1 MIQDADTS
9 DIWYDPFMPTEHILA
24 LLIEERD
31 KLNRAI
37 DALQGSARRR
47 GRPAGTGGG
56 ASGATHRK
64 KRGGTMSAEARA
76 AQSERMKAYWAK
88 RRKQAG
94 KKP

>member
-1 MIQDADTS
+1 
-9 DIWYDPFMPTEHILA
+9 MPTEHILA
-24 LLIEERD
+24 LLIDERD

-37 DALQGSARRR
+37 EALQGSSRRR

-56 ASGATHRK
+56 TRGK

-76 AQSERMKAYWAK
+76 AQSARMKAYWAK
-88 RRKQAG
+88 RRKQGG

>member
-1 MIQDADTS
+1 
-9 DIWYDPFMPTEHILA
+9 MPTEHIVA
-24 LLIEERD
+24 LLIAERD

-37 DALQGSARRR
+37 EALQGAERRR
-47 GRPAGTGGG
+47 GRPAGRAPG
-56 ASGATHRK
+56 R

-76 AQSERMKAYWAK
+76 AQSARMKAYWAK